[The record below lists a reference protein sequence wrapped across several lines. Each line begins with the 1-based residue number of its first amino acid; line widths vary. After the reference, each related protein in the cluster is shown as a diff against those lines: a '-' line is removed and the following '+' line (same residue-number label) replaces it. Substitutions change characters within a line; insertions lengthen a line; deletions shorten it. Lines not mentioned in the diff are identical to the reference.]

1 MQLKKPFLKLPI
13 QFDAAAL
20 AAEVRALPITAWDPH
35 PSGFVGNEAV
45 KLISVGGGL
54 TDQHDGPMG
63 PTIYLRACEYIR
75 EIMGEIGAVWGRSR
89 LMGLAAGSEVPRH
102 VDINYYWRTHFRI
115 HIPVITNP
123 GVEFTCGDET
133 IHMAAGECWIF
144 DSFRFHRVENKGS
157 ERRVHLVIDT
167 VGGGIL
173 PDLMAA
179 AEDGTAP
186 ARMLLKGQANGGE
199 LAFEQFNAPD
209 VMSPWEMRCHLAF
222 ILDNAQPDPALPTVR
237 ARIDRF
243 IDDWAAAWARFG
255 PEHEGLPIYA
265 DLLRRIN
272 ADLEALGG
280 KSIRLSNNIKLYA
293 VLGALILKKALGSSV
308 AAGNVPAA
316 GQRAAS

>member
-1 MQLKKPFLKLPI
+1 MHLKHPFLKLPI

-20 AAEVRALPITAWDPH
+20 EAEVRALPITAWDRH

-54 TDQHDGPMG
+54 TDLYDGPMG
-63 PTIYLRACEYIR
+63 PTIHLRSCEYIQ
-75 EIMGEIGAVWGRSR
+75 EIMAEIGAVWGRSR

-102 VDINYYWRTHFRI
+102 VDINYYWRTHWRI

-133 IHMAAGECWIF
+133 VHMAAGECWVF

-157 ERRVHLVIDT
+157 ERRIHLVIDT

-179 AEDGTAP
+179 AEEGNAP
-186 ARMLLKGQANGGE
+186 IRTFLKGEGRGGD
-199 LAFEQFNAPD
+199 LGFEQVNAPD
-209 VMSPWEMRCHLAF
+209 VMSPWEMRCHVAF
-222 ILDNAQPDPALPTVR
+222 IMEHAQANPALPEVR

-243 IDDWAAAWARFG
+243 IDDWAAAWAQFG
-255 PEHEGLPIYA
+255 TDHNGLPTYSN
-265 DLLRRIN
+265 LLQRVN
-272 ADLEALGG
+272 ADLERVGAA
-280 KSIRLSNNIKLYA
+280 SIRLSNDIRLYA
-293 VLGALILKKALGSSV
+293 VLRQLILQKAIGSSV
-308 AAGNVPAA
+308 AVANADAGR
-316 GQRAAS
+316 QRAAS

>member
-1 MQLKKPFLKLPI
+1 MRATSAMYLRQPNARDSQTRDPRNALICLAQQRNRCGVQLKYPFLKLPI

-54 TDQHDGPMG
+54 TDRHDGPMG
-63 PTIYLRACEYIR
+63 PTIYLGACEYVR

-102 VDINYYWRTHFRI
+102 VDINYYWRTHLRI

-133 IHMAAGECWIF
+133 VHMAAGECWVF

-179 AEDGTAP
+179 AEERTAP
-186 ARMLLKGQANGGE
+186 ARMLLKGQASGGE

-222 ILDNAQPDPALPTVR
+222 IMDNARPDPALTQVH

-255 PEHEGLPIYA
+255 PQDAGLPIYA
-265 DLLRRIN
+265 DLLQRMN
-272 ADLEALGG
+272 ADLETLGG
-280 KSIRLSNNIKLYA
+280 A
-293 VLGALILKKALGSSV
+293 
-308 AAGNVPAA
+308 
-316 GQRAAS
+316 